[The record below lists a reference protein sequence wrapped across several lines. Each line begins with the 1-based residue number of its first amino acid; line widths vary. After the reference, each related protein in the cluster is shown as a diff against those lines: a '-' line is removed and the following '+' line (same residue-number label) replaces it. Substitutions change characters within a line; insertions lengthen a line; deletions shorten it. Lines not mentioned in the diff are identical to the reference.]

1 MGRVTY
7 LHHYLPCLI
16 FAVLNLGFMLDH
28 FILSNRYF
36 LERTRAIVFVIC
48 ATAIIGVASAM
59 KLALLLLTALTCL
72 PLFYSG
78 GGSG

>member
-28 FILSNRYF
+28 FVLSNKYF
-36 LERTRAIVFVIC
+36 SERTRAISFTVI
-48 ATAIIGVASAM
+48 ATAILGVVSERN
-59 KLALLLLTALTCL
+59 LTVSSPGLLLIHS
-72 PLFYSG
+72 FG
-78 GGSG
+78 VVVVV